1 MVLMSDIVYIILKCH
16 CPILIVSPH
25 FIMFLIPYYF
35 HASIQYFFFK
45 KMVRNVAEPL
55 KGNSI

>member
-35 HASIQYFFFK
+35 HASIQH
-45 KMVRNVAEPL
+45 
-55 KGNSI
+55 

>member
-1 MVLMSDIVYIILKCH
+1 MCLMSDIVYIILKCH

-35 HASIQYFFFK
+35 HASIQYLK
-45 KMVRNVAEPL
+45 KEMVRNVAEPL

>member
-16 CPILIVSPH
+16 CPILIVSPQ

-35 HASIQYFFFK
+35 HASIQYFLKNGK
-45 KMVRNVAEPL
+45 KRGGTIER
-55 KGNSI
+55 K